1 MKRIYFLVVAL
12 SSMTFTQ
19 GQNINDGLRYGLE
32 DNIGTARFTALSG
45 AMGALGGDI
54 SAMRVNPA
62 GGAVFLTNNVT
73 LTGYM
78 TDINNKSSYFNNTEN
93 SFSNKVNL
101 NQAGGVFVFNNP
113 NEDST
118 FKKFTIGFNYDT
130 SRNLS
135 NELFFAGKGNNSIGE
150 FFLEQAQGFSMDL
163 FDLQGSETISDLYAY
178 LGETQGT
185 AAQNAFL
192 GYQGFLIDPLDPGNP
207 NNNQYLSNISDGSFN
222 HEFLY
227 LSKGYNSKF
236 TLNFATQITDDF
248 YVGANLNTHS
258 IEFRRSTLLIETN
271 SNPGSFISAV
281 GFENNLYVRGAGVS
295 AQFGGI
301 TKIAENLRL
310 GLTFDTPTWYDIS
323 EETTQHL
330 ESRRLED
337 GQNITAVIN
346 PNVRNIYE
354 SYTLRTPGKLTGSI
368 AYIFGQHGLVSF
380 DYSYKD
386 HAKTKFSPER
396 TSIYFNQL
404 NNSISNTLSAS
415 STFKVGAEYRIDL
428 FSLRGGYSYEESPYK
443 DGETMSDLQGFS
455 LGAGYNLGS
464 YFFDLAYA
472 RTQQDRFEQMYSIGL
487 TDSAKVKSIYNNFMF
502 SVGFNF

>member
-1 MKRIYFLVVAL
+1 MKRIYFLVIVITA
-12 SSMTFTQ
+12 MTHTQ
-19 GQNINDGLRYGLE
+19 AQNINDGIRYGLE

-54 SAMRVNPA
+54 SAMRINPA

-73 LTGYM
+73 LTASM
-78 TDINNKSSYFNNTEN
+78 TDKSNKASYFNNIEN

-113 NEDST
+113 NGASS

-130 SRNLS
+130 SRNLDD
-135 NELFFAGKGNNSIGE
+135 ELFFAGKGNNSIGN
-150 FFLEQAQGFSMDL
+150 FFLEQAQGFSTDIFEL
-163 FDLQGSETISDLYAY
+163 RGNESISDLYAY
-178 LGETQGT
+178 LGETQGA

-192 GYQGFLIDPLDPGNP
+192 GYQGFLFDPLDPDNP
-207 NNNQYLSNISDGSFN
+207 NNNQYLSNIGDGSFN
-222 HEFLY
+222 QEFLY

-248 YVGANLNTHS
+248 YIGANLNTHS
-258 IEFRRSTLLIETN
+258 IDFRRSTLLVETN
-271 SNPGSFISAV
+271 SNPGSFINAV

-301 TKIAENLRL
+301 AKIAENLRL

-337 GQNITAVIN
+337 GQDITAVIS

-354 SYTLRTPGKLTGSI
+354 SYTLRTPSKLTGSI
-368 AYIFGQHGLVSF
+368 AYIFGGHGLVSF

-386 HAKTKFSPER
+386 HSNTKFSPER
-396 TSIYFNQL
+396 TSIYFNEL
-404 NNSISNTLSAS
+404 NNSINNTLTGS
-415 STFKVGAEYRIDL
+415 STYKVGAEYRIDL
-428 FSLRGGYSYEESPYK
+428 FSLRGGYSYEQSAYK
-443 DGETMSDLQGFS
+443 DSATLGDVQGFS
-455 LGAGYNLGS
+455 FGAGYNLGS

-472 RTQQDRFEQMYSIGL
+472 RTQQDRFEQMYSVGL